1 MNVNSTV
8 LTVMNFVVTNDWIA
22 VGSDLNSG
30 KGVAVDVVVF
40 D

>member
-1 MNVNSTV
+1 MDVNSTM
-8 LTVMNFVVTNDWIA
+8 LTVMDLIVTNDWIA